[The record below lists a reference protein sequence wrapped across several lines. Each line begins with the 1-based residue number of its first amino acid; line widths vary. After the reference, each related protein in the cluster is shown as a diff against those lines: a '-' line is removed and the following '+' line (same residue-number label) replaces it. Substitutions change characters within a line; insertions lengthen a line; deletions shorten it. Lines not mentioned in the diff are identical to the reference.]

1 MRVIRTLVELGK
13 AAADRGRTSGLGGVL
28 VPTMGALHEGH
39 AALIREGANVAARGG
54 PADCVVSIFV
64 NPTQFNQPSD
74 FARYPRSIE
83 ADLELCRSSGATVV
97 FAPEVDAVYP
107 PPPAPP
113 IGTPPL
119 PAVATRPGL
128 EDAFRPGHFSG
139 VCQVVLRLFRLL
151 GPEAAVFGEKD
162 WQQLQVV
169 TAMTRE
175 AGLRVA
181 IVPCATVRDADGLAK
196 SSRNRFLSNA
206 EREQALA
213 IPRALEAA
221 RARAVPAKAEA
232 AMHAVLAGTALRV
245 EYAVVRDPVSL
256 GPIAPGASAGR
267 ALIAAWAGST
277 RLIDNGAWR

>member
-1 MRVIRTLVELGK
+1 MRVIRTLDELGE
-13 AAADRGRTSGLGGVL
+13 AAAARGRVSGLGGVL
-28 VPTMGALHEGH
+28 VPTMGALHDGH
-39 AALIREGANVAARGG
+39 AELIRKGASVAGRGG
-54 PADCVVSIFV
+54 TVDCVVSIFV

-83 ADLELCRSSGATVV
+83 ADLELCKGSGATVV

-113 IGTPPL
+113 VETPPL

-128 EDAFRPGHFSG
+128 EDAFRPGHFAG
-139 VCQVVLRLFRLL
+139 VCQVVMRLFRLL
-151 GPEAAVFGEKD
+151 EPDAAVFGEKD

-175 AGLRVA
+175 AGLRVD
-181 IVPCATVRDADGLAK
+181 IVPCPTVRDVDGLAK
-196 SSRNRFLSNA
+196 SSRNRFLSTA

-213 IPRALEAA
+213 ICRALDAA
-221 RARAVPAKAEA
+221 RERDIPAEAEA
-232 AMHAVLAGTALRV
+232 AMHTVLAGSTLRV
-245 EYAVVRDPVSL
+245 EYAVVRDPASL

-277 RLIDNGAWR
+277 RLIDNGVWR